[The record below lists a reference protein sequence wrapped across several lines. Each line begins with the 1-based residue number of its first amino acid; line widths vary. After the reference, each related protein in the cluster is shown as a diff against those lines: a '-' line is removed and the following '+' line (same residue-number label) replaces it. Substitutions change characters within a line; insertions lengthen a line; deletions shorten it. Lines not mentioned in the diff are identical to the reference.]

1 MCDVEKKEKIFGN
14 KSLEKRNK
22 DEIYFDNEIWNG
34 EKNFS
39 LFSNNGIIKERVLK
53 KNHAVCI
60 KRKITDLN
68 INNTFINY

>member
-53 KNHAVCI
+53 KTTQFV
-60 KRKITDLN
+60 LN
-68 INNTFINY
+68 EK

>member
-39 LFSNNGIIKERVLK
+39 LFSNNGIKKERV
-53 KNHAVCI
+53 
-60 KRKITDLN
+60 
-68 INNTFINY
+68 